1 MSEHPILSPPNG
13 ERRILLHSCCAPCS
27 GEIMETLTISG
38 IGYTIFFYNP
48 NIHPYEEY
56 EIRKKEN
63 KRFAE
68 KQGIPFIDADY
79 DNDKWLSRTKNMAN
93 EPERGHRCTICF
105 DMRFERA
112 ALYAH
117 ENSFKAFT
125 SSMGISRWKDMEQV
139 NKSGNRAAERYP
151 DLTYWAYNWRKKGG
165 SQRMVEMAKQEGF
178 YQQEYCGCAHSLR
191 DVNQRR
197 IAQGR
202 EQVRMDVK
210 YY

>member
-1 MSEHPILSPPNG
+1 
-13 ERRILLHSCCAPCS
+13 
-27 GEIMETLTISG
+27 METLTISG
-38 IGYTIFFYNP
+38 IDYTIFFYNP
-48 NIHPYEEY
+48 NIHPFEEY

-79 DNDKWLSRTKNMAN
+79 DNDKWLSRTKSMAN

-117 ENSFKAFT
+117 ENGFKVFT

-139 NKSGNRAAERYP
+139 NKSGNRAVERYP
-151 DLTYWAYNWRKKGG
+151 DLTYWTYNWRKKGG
-165 SQRMVEMAKQEGF
+165 SQRMIEIAKQEGF
-178 YQQEYCGCAHSLR
+178 YQQEYCGCAYSLR

-202 EQVRMDVK
+202 EQVKMGVK